1 MEADFKEMHMRCRL
15 GRREEE
21 VERGKGR
28 SKRKK
33 GRKRELKGRE
43 GEGNFRVSR
52 KWLRAGR
59 VERKRGIYVKQTQIG
74 KIRKTNTE
82 KGLGI

>member
-28 SKRKK
+28 
-33 GRKRELKGRE
+33 KRELKERE
-43 GEGNFRVSR
+43 GEGNFRGSR
-52 KWLRAGR
+52 KRLSAGR